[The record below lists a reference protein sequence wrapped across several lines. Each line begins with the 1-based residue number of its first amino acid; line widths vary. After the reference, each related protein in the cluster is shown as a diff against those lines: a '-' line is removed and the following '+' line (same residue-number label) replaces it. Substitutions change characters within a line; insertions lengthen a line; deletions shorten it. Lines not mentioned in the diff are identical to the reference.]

1 MCIAA
6 AEELARCAEEKGIS
20 EERILPTMD
29 DRELYPREAAA
40 VALKAI
46 EQGVAQKSLT
56 KSELI
61 ATANKIID
69 RAKRQ
74 TQVLMEEGV
83 LAPSG

>member
-1 MCIAA
+1 
-6 AEELARCAEEKGIS
+6 
-20 EERILPTMD
+20 
-29 DRELYPREAAA
+29 
-40 VALKAI
+40 
-46 EQGVAQKSLT
+46 
-56 KSELI
+56 LI